1 MRVLADDQF
10 NELNERIKRLEAE
23 NRYLKKLLDDAGI
36 PYYITAKATEKNE
49 TNVISIKEEPITK
62 ELIRNNENQ
71 QMLSTI

>member
-36 PYYITAKATEKNE
+36 PYYITAKATEKTE